1 MDIPRKKTQSTL
13 LRRYWPWIIGLA
25 MVCFA
30 LNYLWLLSQAN
41 FSVDAKNIV
50 TDEVKRGEF
59 SVSVR
64 GSGVLVPDNVQWLSA
79 SVEATVER
87 VVVKPGTIVKRG
99 DLIVELSNPQ
109 LLQLLEETQWE
120 LEARVAEAKASQVV
134 LKSTFLMQ
142 KAAMLN
148 AKLDYQSSKL
158 KLEAHTQLL
167 SRNLGVVAKIDYEQT
182 RLETIQS
189 KQRWDIQQEVLS
201 TMQESIE
208 AQNNA
213 RIARLNKM
221 RKELERAQHQVENLT
236 IFASIDSVVQEVPV
250 EPGQRISMGG
260 NIAKLAQQDSLI
272 AEIDIP
278 ELEIRNVA
286 IGQTVIIDTRNYKVT
301 GRVSRIDPAVVN
313 GNVQVDVE
321 FTDKLPL
328 DARPDLAVE
337 GEIKIA
343 EIPDTLFVNRPLF
356 AQSQSETA
364 VYKISQDGNF
374 AQRVMVTLGKG
385 SIHQI
390 QVMDGLSSGDK
401 IIISDPSSWD
411 SYQKIRI
418 N

>member
-1 MDIPRKKTQSTL
+1 MDISRKKTQSTL
-13 LRRYWPWIIGLA
+13 LRRYWPWAIGL
-25 MVCFA
+25 VIVGVA
-30 LNYLWLLSQAN
+30 LNYLWLLSQAD
-41 FSVDAKNIV
+41 FSVDAQSIV
-50 TDEVKRGEF
+50 YDEVKRGEF

-79 SVEATVER
+79 SVEARVER
-87 VVVKPGTIVKRG
+87 VVVKPGTLVKRG

-109 LLQLLEETQWE
+109 LLQLLEEAQWE
-120 LEARVAEAKASQVV
+120 LEARVAEATASQV
-134 LKSTFLMQ
+134 LQKSIFLIQ

-148 AKLDYQSSKL
+148 AKLDYESSKL

-213 RIARLNKM
+213 RVARLNKM
-221 RKELERAQHQVENLT
+221 RKELERAQQQVENLK
-236 IFASIDSVVQEVPV
+236 IVASIDSVVQEVPV

-272 AEIDIP
+272 AEINIP

-286 IGQTVIIDTRNYKVT
+286 IGQTVIVDTRNNKVT

-321 FTDKLPL
+321 FIGKLPS

-343 EIPDTLFVNRPLF
+343 EISDTLFVNRPLF

-364 VYKISQDGNF
+364 VYKISQDDRF
-374 AQRVMVTLGKG
+374 AERVMVTLGKG
-385 SIHQI
+385 SINQI
-390 QVMDGLSSGDK
+390 QVMHGLSSGDK

>member
-1 MDIPRKKTQSTL
+1 
-13 LRRYWPWIIGLA
+13 

-221 RKELERAQHQVENLT
+221 RKELERAQQQVENLT

-278 ELEIRNVA
+278 ELEIRNVV

>member
-1 MDIPRKKTQSTL
+1 MDILRKKTQNTL
-13 LRRYWPWIIGLA
+13 LRHYWPWIIGLA
-25 MVCFA
+25 IVCFA
-30 LNYLWLLSQAN
+30 LNYLWLLSQAD
-41 FSVDAKNIV
+41 FSIDVESIV
-50 TDEVKRGEF
+50 TDKVKRGEF

-79 SVEATVER
+79 SVEARVER

-120 LEARVAEAKASQVV
+120 LEARVAEAKASQV
-134 LKSTFLMQ
+134 LQKSSFLMQ
-142 KAAMLN
+142 KATMLN
-148 AKLDYQSSKL
+148 AKLDYESSKL

-182 RLETIQS
+182 RLETMQS
-189 KQRWDIQQEVLS
+189 KQRWDIQQQVLS

-213 RIARLNKM
+213 RTARLNKM
-221 RKELERAQHQVENLT
+221 RKELERAQQQVENLK
-236 IFASIDSVVQEVPV
+236 IVASIDSVVQEVAV

-272 AEIDIP
+272 AEINIP

-286 IGQTVIIDTRNYKVT
+286 IGQTVIIDTRNNKVT

-321 FTDKLPL
+321 FISQLPL

-337 GEIKIA
+337 GEIKIS
-343 EIPDTLFVNRPLF
+343 EISDTLFVNRPLF

-364 VYKISQDGNF
+364 VYI
-374 AQRVMVTLGKG
+374 L
-385 SIHQI
+385 
-390 QVMDGLSSGDK
+390 
-401 IIISDPSSWD
+401 
-411 SYQKIRI
+411 
-418 N
+418 

>member
-1 MDIPRKKTQSTL
+1 
-13 LRRYWPWIIGLA
+13 

-134 LKSTFLMQ
+134 LKSTFLIQ